1 MTWFAGRPDRA
12 KPSELLSREMT
23 ARRDAVT
30 CSARC
35 RVSRNRKPD
44 IDRIDTVEASA
55 LLDGQHYL
63 GGLEFHARYCL
74 A

>member
-35 RVSRNRKPD
+35 RVSRN
-44 IDRIDTVEASA
+44 DRIDTVEASA